1 MPHRQMNE
9 LRKLGEDH
17 QEPRQYQDLL
27 EAEVFWAME
36 EDVLS
41 VSSSSSS
48 SPSVVFPDSPEEVA
62 AAVVPSLPQNPPGA
76 CPSPEATEALPL
88 SEIQGA
94 GSSSQVE
101 EQQSTMEDLDES
113 ESSLRRAVNLKM
125 SELVKFLLQKYRAKE
140 LTTKAEMLSS
150 VIKEYE
156 DDFTEI
162 LRQASLCMQRV
173 FGIDVKEVD
182 PSDHSY
188 VLVNSLGLTYDGMGS
203 DGRRMPKNGLL
214 VMLLFVILMEGDSVP
229 EEKVWEAL
237 NDIQVHDGVEHS
249 IYGEPRELITK
260 VWVQEQYVE
269 YRQVAN
275 SDPARYEFLWGP
287 RAYAETTK
295 LKVLQFLFRVS
306 SMDTRPIP
314 FQSEEDESD
323 EEERA

>member
-1 MPHRQMNE
+1 RGFCHGWKYLNPSLERTASSFS
-9 LRKLGEDH
+9 LRKEATPHVGAPFSSSG
-17 QEPRQYQDLL
+17 PRQGCLDTPPLNHTE
-27 EAEVFWAME
+27 EACSISQCDEGPRAME
-36 EDVLS
+36 DTG
-41 VSSSSSS
+41 
-48 SPSVVFPDSPEEVA
+48 D
-62 AAVVPSLPQNPPGA
+62 
-76 CPSPEATEALPL
+76 T
-88 SEIQGA
+88 
-94 GSSSQVE
+94 
-101 EQQSTMEDLDES
+101 
-113 ESSLRRAVNLKM
+113 ESSLKEALHLKM
-125 SELVKFLLQKYRAKE
+125 GNLVKFLLLKYRAQE
-140 LTTKAEMLSS
+140 PTTKAEMLSS

-314 FQSEEDESD
+314 FQSEEDEKIDLFSFRD
-323 EEERA
+323 FSNVVLF